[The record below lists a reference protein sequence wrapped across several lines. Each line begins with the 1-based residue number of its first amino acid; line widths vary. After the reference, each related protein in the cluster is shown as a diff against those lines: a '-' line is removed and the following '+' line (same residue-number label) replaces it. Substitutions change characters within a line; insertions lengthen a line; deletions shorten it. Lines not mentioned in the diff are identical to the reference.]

1 MQVELT
7 RTDIHVIC
15 SELGR
20 SVENNPKTE
29 YDKTVKRLYLALASK
44 VTDNA

>member
-7 RTDIHVIC
+7 REEIHVIC
-15 SELGR
+15 SELGK
-20 SVENNPKTE
+20 SVENNPKDE
-29 YDKTVKRLYLALASK
+29 WGKTVKRLYMRLASK